1 MLFVLNILS
10 DTDWFEWLGN
20 RTV

>member
-10 DTDWFEWLGN
+10 DTDGFEWLGN